1 MLKLQCRFKLTHKI
15 LLPICVID
23 MKLSAFSNSI
33 VSSYT
38 FMCGEIP
45 STNNIYSV

>member
-1 MLKLQCRFKLTHKI
+1 MNVVK